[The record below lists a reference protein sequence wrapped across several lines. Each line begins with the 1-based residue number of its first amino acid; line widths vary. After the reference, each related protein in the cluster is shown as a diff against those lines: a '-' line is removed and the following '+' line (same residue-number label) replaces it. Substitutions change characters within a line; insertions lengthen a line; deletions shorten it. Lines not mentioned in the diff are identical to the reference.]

1 MSELK
6 LVSRGPIFDYIK
18 EKTDGLNITNELKDQ
33 IIDFFEEKLREEI
46 NNFCN
51 WSKEIMELQGKRTI
65 QERDWEY
72 LRKKL

>member
-6 LVSRGPIFDYIK
+6 LVSRGPILDYIK
-18 EKTDGLNITNELKDQ
+18 EKTNGLNIANELKDQ

-51 WSKEIMELQGKRTI
+51 WSKEIMDLQGKRTV